1 MPAFEFV
8 SVDADGRKQK
18 GVLEADSAR
27 QVRQQLREKG
37 WLPVSVE
44 PAAGEHKTAAKGSLG
59 LFRRGMSAWEL
70 ALITRQLATLIAA
83 GIPVEECLRAVSR
96 QTERPAL
103 QSLLLAVRARVIEG
117 YTLAQALSEFPQAF
131 PELYRATVSAGEK
144 SGHLDL
150 VLNQLADYTESRY
163 DLQKKIQGALI
174 YPIILTVLAGAIVM
188 GLLTYVVPDIV
199 KVFQSSRQELPLLTR
214 GLITTSNIAK
224 TLGPWLLLALIV
236 AGFALRPMLKKEAT
250 RYRIHAWQLRMPL
263 VGRLVRGA
271 NATRFASTLS
281 ILTRSSV
288 PLVEALRIAAEVSSN
303 LLIRDAIR
311 QAAVKVTEGGSL
323 SRSLEESGYF
333 PPMMMQMIASGEQSG
348 ELDEMLT
355 RAAAMQE
362 KELSSLITTLVGLFE
377 PLMLLVMAGVVL
389 IIVLAIMLPI
399 LSMNN
404 MVR

>member
-8 SVDADGRKQK
+8 SVDHQGRKQK

-27 QVRQQLREKG
+27 QVRQQLRDKG

-44 PAAGEHKTAAKGSLG
+44 PAAGEHKAAATRGPG
-59 LFRRGMSAWEL
+59 LFRRGMTAWEL

-131 PELYRATVSAGEK
+131 PDLYRATVAAGEK

-150 VLNQLADYTESRY
+150 VLEQLADYTEARY

-174 YPIILTVLAGAIVM
+174 YPIILTILASAIVM

-214 GLITTSNIAK
+214 GLIATSNFAK
-224 TLGPWLLLALIV
+224 AVGPWLLVGLVV
-236 AGFALRPMLKKEAT
+236 AGFLLRPLLKQEKT
-250 RYRIHAWQLRMPL
+250 RYRIHAWQLRLPL

-303 LLIRDAIR
+303 LHIRDAIR

-323 SRSLEESGYF
+323 SRALEESGYF
-333 PPMMMQMIASGEQSG
+333 PPMMMQMIFSGEQSG
-348 ELDEMLT
+348 ELDQMLA
-355 RAAAMQE
+355 RAATMQE

-377 PLMLLVMAGVVL
+377 PLMLLMMAGVVL

-404 MVR
+404 LVG

>member
-1 MPAFEFV
+1 MPAFEYI
-8 SVDADGRKQK
+8 SVDGDGRKQK

-27 QVRQQLREKG
+27 QVRQQLRDKG

-44 PAAGEHKTAAKGSLG
+44 PAAGEQKAAAGG
-59 LFRRGMSAWEL
+59 AGMFRRGISAWEL

-103 QSLLLAVRARVIEG
+103 HSLLMAVRARVIEG

-131 PELYRATVSAGEK
+131 PDLYRATVSAGEK

-150 VLNQLADYTESRY
+150 VLNQLADYTEARY

-174 YPIILTVLAGAIVM
+174 YPIILTVLASAIVM

-214 GLITTSNIAK
+214 GLIATSHVARVA
-224 TLGPWLLLALIV
+224 GPWLLLLLVA
-236 AGFALRPMLKKEAT
+236 AGFALRPMLRQEAT
-250 RYRIHAWQLRMPL
+250 RYRLHALQLRLPL
-263 VGRLVRGA
+263 IGRLVRGA

-311 QAAVKVTEGGSL
+311 RAAVKVTEGGSL
-323 SRSLEESGYF
+323 SRALEEGGYF

-348 ELDEMLT
+348 ELDQMLA
-355 RAAAMQE
+355 RAATMQE

-399 LSMNN
+399 LSMNSL
-404 MVR
+404 VG